1 MIPVNDF
8 DPKRNSSVLLMGT
21 STARMVGCAI
31 DAGAGSAARLG
42 QGEFSSETGI
52 APGHLHRL
60 APRIRL
66 LSRYCG
72 VL

>member
-42 QGEFSSETGI
+42 AGRTSHRR
-52 APGHLHRL
+52 PG
-60 APRIRL
+60 
-66 LSRYCG
+66 SRP
-72 VL
+72 VIFIV